1 MQADVPPRVPEEVD
15 GGVQLGAVC
24 GGSVQL
30 HAVDPVRAGEDQLQP
45 AADHQRLRVRG
56 GGRLHPPLP
65 RLRAAGRQ
73 AEGARLLPPPR
84 RGRLLARRR
93 RHRRARRGAAP
104 RQGARQRLPRL
115 LHGRLRRPPERHLR
129 CDQDEECRVHALHPL
144 LLPHPQR
151 RRLVLVRPL
160 HQGPLR
166 HAPERGRLLLRV
178 HPDGALLLLPE
189 AQAGVRGRPADDDGR
204 RSRGTAA
211 GGGDGAAPRRP
222 PAPAGRGRTAHVRG
236 PGAGRAAEAGGGD
249 GVAAQ
254 GRRQGHLTMACDEP
268 RAMHAC
274 PALVLAG
281 SVACLF
287 DYCYAWLGRSE
298 LLTDCK

>member
-115 LHGRLRRPPERHLR
+115 LHGRLRRPPERHRKLARSTHICVYLIYICMHLIDVHAGPCCAYVRTSVR

-166 HAPERGRLLLRV
+166 H
-178 HPDGALLLLPE
+178 
-189 AQAGVRGRPADDDGR
+189 
-204 RSRGTAA
+204 GTVTKS
-211 GGGDGAAPRRP
+211 P
-222 PAPAGRGRTAHVRG
+222 
-236 PGAGRAAEAGGGD
+236 
-249 GVAAQ
+249 
-254 GRRQGHLTMACDEP
+254 CD
-268 RAMHAC
+268 A
-274 PALVLAG
+274 
-281 SVACLF
+281 
-287 DYCYAWLGRSE
+287 
-298 LLTDCK
+298 